1 MTEPEDRE
9 PIKPENQD
17 VPMAEDDPLAIVP
30 EKPAADDPPPPLPR
44 KRLRLN
50 LPALRFPKVPAAA
63 VVPSAAVLVVLF
75 GIFLLYGP
83 RWLSGTTIFRG
94 VVQEQYYLLGQ
105 YAFDQLIE
113 DEFSR
118 GYFPLWNHLN
128 ALGTP
133 LLGNMLSAALYPLKL
148 FVYLR
153 DTDGMRDFIIVLR
166 LLIAALLAF
175 ILGRELKLSP
185 GAAVLAAVS
194 FALTGYFKQFV
205 NENYL
210 NADVLLPGMLLLA
223 LRLRRRGSRL
233 DFSLLALLTFSVLQ
247 NGHPE
252 AAFYCLLPTASVV
265 ATSGRRGLARAA
277 ARVGT
282 AVLVGFGLSLPML
295 LPFLEYWGRG
305 LHFHTPFSGFFH
317 YPASELPA
325 LVSPW
330 FFAPAAAG
338 APFYSPPAIGWP
350 DTATGLPAY
359 ADTVVPWLCP
369 ALAAVPIFFA
379 ALAVSKPNMLRRT
392 ETALLVYSLF
402 FLGVMYGLPGFRL
415 IGFVPVFDFS
425 GNFKHP
431 LPTVALATALLS
443 GRGLDLALDR
453 RLTGMRV
460 MTAAVAFF
468 VFTLALGLAQRNPAT
483 VQHYLNLR
491 SMAVMLAMLAA
502 AVWTAISAMPHGRKQ
517 PQMPDWLRRVMA
529 SAVAVAA
536 ALFCLVMDGW
546 HQPARE
552 IDYLGRVQPE
562 TLQLLRDQAGLDR
575 VYFSQEIF
583 PPNLNLPLGLAD
595 LRVMDGV
602 NDRRYVDVINRIN
615 GHSRAEGGRYWYR
628 EIGYLQ
634 PRPDRL
640 NHPLLRLLNLRFA
653 VMEGPLPW
661 DRRQRSIHQEA
672 EALAP
677 TPGHIGRAALPLGEG
692 TAPGFLLH
700 PPARADLIPGD
711 SSENW
716 TDVRFHP
723 AVSREAAPRQL
734 DGVWFHATTSG
745 DRLRL
750 AYARYLHP
758 RSFPLEAD
766 PGAVEFGIPG
776 GEYLSLSALPAGS
789 TDFDQAGFSD
799 LRLGGKADFD
809 PQPWEEATRQ
819 GNWVWRNPEALPRFF
834 VARQAKPASD
844 GATLV
849 ALAEGIIDPRQ
860 VVAVNDGG
868 SVTPGEPGRRLAGE
882 VREFSYASQR
892 LEVEVE
898 MWSPGWL
905 VVSDLFFPGWRATVD
920 GKPERVRRADYLLR
934 ALPLA
939 AGNHRV
945 TMTYQPWSF
954 RLGLWAMLTT
964 LLTLP
969 GLGARVFS
977 PQVENGHNQT
987 TPDLARPSLSPGPP
1001 PLGTAHDGDDQDWP

>member
-1 MTEPEDRE
+1 MTDPDDRE
-9 PIKPENQD
+9 PIDPENPD
-17 VPMAEDDPLAIVP
+17 APAADDDPLAIVP
-30 EKPAADDPPPPLPR
+30 EKPAADDSPPPSPR
-44 KRLRLN
+44 KRFRIK
-50 LPALRFPKVPAAA
+50 LPNLRFPKIPAATLVPAAA
-63 VVPSAAVLVVLF
+63 VAVVLF
-75 GIFLLYGP
+75 GVFLLYGP
-83 RWLSGTTIFRG
+83 RWLSGTTIFHG

-113 DEFSR
+113 DELSR
-118 GYFPLWNHLN
+118 GNFPLWNHLN

-133 LLGNMLSAALYPLKL
+133 LLGNMLSAALYPLKF
-148 FVYLR
+148 FVYLQ

-175 ILGRELKLSP
+175 ALGRELKLSP

-210 NADVLLPGMLLLA
+210 NADVLLPGMLLLSI
-223 LRLRRRGSRL
+223 RLRRRGDRL
-233 DFSLLALLTFSVLQ
+233 DLALLSLLTFAVLQ

-252 AAFYCLLPTASVV
+252 AAFYCLLPTAFVV
-265 ATSGRRGLARAA
+265 AVSGRRGLAPAA
-277 ARVGT
+277 ARVG
-282 AVLVGFGLSLPML
+282 AALLLGFVLSLPML

-350 DTATGLPAY
+350 DAAAGLPAY
-359 ADTVVPWLCP
+359 ADTMVPWLCP
-369 ALAAVPIFFA
+369 ALSSVPIFFA
-379 ALAVSKPNMLRRT
+379 ALAASKPKNLRRT
-392 ETALLVYSLF
+392 EAALLVYSLF

-415 IGFVPVFDFS
+415 LGFAPVFDFS

-431 LPTVALATALLS
+431 LPTVALATALLA
-443 GRGLDLALDR
+443 GRGLDLSLDR
-453 RLTGMRV
+453 RLTGMRI

-468 VFTLALGLAQRNPAT
+468 ILTLALGLAQHDPVA
-483 VQHYLNLR
+483 VQRYLNLR
-491 SMAVMLAMLAA
+491 SLAVMLAMLAA
-502 AVWTAISAMPHGRKQ
+502 AVWTAIAAIPQSRKQ
-517 PQMPDWLRRVMA
+517 PQMPDGLRRAMA

-552 IDYLGRVQPE
+552 IDYLGRIKPE
-562 TLQLLRDQAGLDR
+562 TMQLLRDQVGIDR

-615 GHSRAEGGRYWYR
+615 GHDRAEGGRYWYR

-661 DRRQRSIHQEA
+661 DRRQRGVHEEA
-672 EALAP
+672 EVLAP
-677 TPGHIGRAALPLGEG
+677 TPGHVGRAALPLGEG
-692 TAPGFLLH
+692 SAPGLLLH
-700 PPARADLIPGD
+700 PPARADLLPGD
-711 SSENW
+711 SSESW

-723 AVSREAAPRQL
+723 AISRESSARQL
-734 DGVWFHATTSG
+734 DGVWFHAATAG

-750 AYARYLHP
+750 AYARYLLP
-758 RSFPLEAD
+758 RSFPRESD
-766 PGAVEFGIPG
+766 PGAVEFGMPG
-776 GEYLSLSALPAGS
+776 GDYLSLSTLPAGS

-809 PQPWEEATRQ
+809 PRPWEEAART
-819 GNWVWRNPEALPRFF
+819 GNWVWRNPEALPRLF
-834 VARQAKPASD
+834 VARQAKKASD
-844 GATLV
+844 EATLK
-849 ALAEGIIDPRQ
+849 ALAEGIMDPRQ
-860 VVAVNDGG
+860 LVAVNDGG
-868 SVTPGEPGRRLAGE
+868 SVMPGEPGRGLAGQ
-882 VREFSYASQR
+882 VREFSYGSQR
-892 LEVEVE
+892 LEAEVE

-905 VVSDLFFPGWRATVD
+905 VVSDLFFPGWRAAVD

-934 ALPLA
+934 ALPLP

-945 TMTYQPWSF
+945 TMTYQPWPF
-954 RLGLWAMLTT
+954 RLGLWAMLAT
-964 LLTLP
+964 LFTLP
-969 GLGARVFS
+969 GMWVKDEIRKRVGGKSPSDLPPGAPRFDATS
-977 PQVENGHNQT
+977 
-987 TPDLARPSLSPGPP
+987 DR
-1001 PLGTAHDGDDQDWP
+1001 DDDAPA